1 MRAIFLQNTAENT
14 TKVVSRWI
22 DWGIK
27 IIHGTG
33 KQGQC
38 CFMNNEIQ
46 DLGDMT
52 DLLEPDAEKTL
63 KSLKFR
69 MF

>member
-1 MRAIFLQNTAENT
+1 
-14 TKVVSRWI
+14 
-22 DWGIK
+22 
-27 IIHGTG
+27 
-33 KQGQC
+33 
-38 CFMNNEIQ
+38 MNNEIQ

-52 DLLEPDAEKTL
+52 DLLEPDGGKPL